1 MTSPS
6 KPTTSPRFEPGAKVR
21 VKYGVTVPDFEDIP
35 LGGWTGTI
43 RGVEQTDDQVTYEI
57 TWDER
62 TLAGMHPVYR
72 KRCRRDDCDVE
83 TMWLGDD
90 DLEADDGTPV
100 PIEQPTEILTPPL
113 SQKDQD
119 DRVRMALGL
128 THDDPLPEISHDSLL
143 AYYCYL
149 SGHLKFPFNALCG
162 EEEIGPFSRKRA
174 TVIVTGLLDP
184 AEHILIEEDGLI
196 CTGRDRD
203 EAIEFPL
210 CEIEVKKKDPNFKLV
225 SDYAYWFHNWPCRHE
240 SHTDREDFDQ
250 DVESESPPTSQW
262 GFLKAVVVCGIAG
275 GLLGATIGA
284 ALRALDGARPAAL
297 IGGLPLAVIGAFAL
311 GWYGSLFGA
320 VNRLR
325 SGAFLGA
332 VLGSLGGGLV
342 GVVAGLTVVALP
354 WSLGGF
360 IAGMFLGPYVLP
372 QKRRRLVSFRAA
384 SFGTC
389 GGVLI
394 SAFRHDQARATVGA
408 VSGAITGLVVAAG
421 LVLLL
426 VGAVDLMPRA
436 PTGHDE
442 EADEFEK
449 GEEDEDHGGGG
460 LRLRRF

>member
-21 VKYGVTVPDFEDIP
+21 VKSGVTVPDFEDIP

-100 PIEQPTEILTPPL
+100 PIEQPAEILTPPL

-128 THDDPLPEISHDSLL
+128 THDDPLPEISLETLL
-143 AYYCYL
+143 TYHRYL

-162 EEEIGPFSRKRA
+162 DEEIGPFSRKRA

-225 SDYAYWFHNWPCRHE
+225 SDYAYWFQNWPCRHE

-250 DVESESPPTSQW
+250 EVESESPPTSQW

-311 GWYGSLFGA
+311 GRYWSLEPGRWHRRGA
-320 VNRLR
+320 RGTESGRTGTTTAGIVPGYDRGDLR
-325 SGAFLGA
+325 RHPLPGVRARPGTGPRRGVLRCSHRDGRRVRAVA
-332 VLGSLGGGLV
+332 DTDRVIAPVAEDVLGIRR
-342 GVVAGLTVVALP
+342 AG
-354 WSLGGF
+354 
-360 IAGMFLGPYVLP
+360 
-372 QKRRRLVSFRAA
+372 
-384 SFGTC
+384 
-389 GGVLI
+389 
-394 SAFRHDQARATVGA
+394 
-408 VSGAITGLVVAAG
+408 
-421 LVLLL
+421 
-426 VGAVDLMPRA
+426 
-436 PTGHDE
+436 
-442 EADEFEK
+442 
-449 GEEDEDHGGGG
+449 
-460 LRLRRF
+460 

>member
-6 KPTTSPRFEPGAKVR
+6 KPTTSSRFEPGAKVR
-21 VKYGVTVPDFEDIP
+21 VRYGVTAPDFEDIP

-43 RGVEQTDDQVTYEI
+43 QGVEQTDDQITYEI

-72 KRCRRDDCDVE
+72 KRCQRDDCDVE
-83 TMWLGDD
+83 TMWLSDD

-100 PIEQPTEILTPPL
+100 PIEQPTEIFTPPL

-143 AYYCYL
+143 AYHCYL

-162 EEEIGPFSRKRA
+162 EEEIDPFSRKRA

-203 EAIEFPL
+203 EAIDFPL

-320 VNRLR
+320 VNRARHGRL
-325 SGAFLGA
+325 LGVA
-332 VLGSLGGGLV
+332 LGLFSGGLL
-342 GVVAGLTVVALP
+342 GVLAGLSIPALP
-354 WSLGGF
+354 WSLAGG
-360 IAGMFLGPYVLP
+360 IAGVLVGPNLVAQERRPLGSFLGTI
-372 QKRRRLVSFRAA
+372 A
-384 SFGTC
+384 GTC
-389 GGVLI
+389 GGILYLAYERDRERALAGVSYGVLI
-394 SAFRHDQARATVGA
+394 GMVVG
-408 VSGAITGLVVAAG
+408 SG
-421 LVLLL
+421 LLPAL
-426 VGAVDLMPRA
+426 IGSSHLLPRMSSES
-436 PTGHDE
+436 DE
-442 EADEFEK
+442 P
-449 GEEDEDHGGGG
+449 DEDDGGDI
-460 LRLRRF
+460 LPMKPRRRGR